1 MIIVATERDDRE
13 VIETVSLTFLGC
25 EPIHLVATGSGMSR
39 PATEAEIA
47 LIEQSTTETTGASK

>member
-1 MIIVATERDDRE
+1 MTPLATERDDRE
-13 VIETVSLTFLGC
+13 LIKAMTICFLGC

-39 PATEAEIA
+39 AATEAEIA